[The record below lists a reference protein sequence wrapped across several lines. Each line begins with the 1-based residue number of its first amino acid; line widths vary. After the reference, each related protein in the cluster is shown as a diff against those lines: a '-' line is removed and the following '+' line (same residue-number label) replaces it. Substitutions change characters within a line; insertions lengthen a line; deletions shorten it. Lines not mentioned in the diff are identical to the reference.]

1 MSIDVNGKV
10 PVSPVPIKVPEAVG
24 KTNTALLE
32 AECGAD
38 CKVWAWAL
46 LDSQ

>member
-1 MSIDVNGKV
+1 MPPSISIEAKGKV

-38 CKVWAWAL
+38 CRVCA
-46 LDSQ
+46 